1 MFGLEFRKINE
12 TKVKKIIEVFL
23 TIFIKFGSHSLMF
36 SPNIWKFG
44 RHMTYQIEGLQSLF
58 AMHDLVSN

>member
-1 MFGLEFRKINE
+1 MFGLEFKKINE

-36 SPNIWKFG
+36 SPNI
-44 RHMTYQIEGLQSLF
+44 
-58 AMHDLVSN
+58 